1 MSFQAMAAAVDVDLP
16 GNKKCLLMMMAN
28 YADEHGFCYPS
39 VSTLAQDAGVS
50 ERSVQNYLAEFAE
63 KGIIEVHTRKTES
76 GSTTSN
82 LYRLMLHKAPQIV
95 RTRKARNNRGANAAP
110 YPANDDTAGCNGCG
124 EGVQPFP
131 DGGATVAP
139 KPITEPTKESITEP
153 VDDAGASSSTQ
164 SVDCVD
170 HEHTDATDTHVGTIP
185 ATEAEDPFLS
195 NLFSPEPSETLPAVS
210 APAQSCDKF
219 AMHFEWYP
227 SQDFQV
233 KHSRYGAIFGPD
245 GMQMVLE
252 EFQQYW
258 CKGKGKGTECDQG
271 DWETKFLR
279 QLQRAYKNMRPA
291 AGSSSG
297 LASTAQQKRAA
308 VSAATMNI
316 SDTDW

>member
-1 MSFQAMAAAVDVDLP
+1 MAAAVDVDLP

-28 YADEHGFCYPS
+28 YADENGFCYPS

-95 RTRKARNNRGANAAP
+95 RARKARNNRGANTAP
-110 YPANDDTAGCNGCG
+110 YPANDDKVGCNGCG

-139 KPITEPTKESITEP
+139 KPITEPITETVIEP

-164 SVDCVD
+164 AVDCAD
-170 HEHTDATDTHVGTIP
+170 HDHTDATDTHVGTIP
-185 ATEAEDPFLS
+185 ASEAEDPFLS

-210 APAQSCDKF
+210 APAQSRERF
-219 AMHFEWYP
+219 AMHFEWVP
-227 SQDFQV
+227 SEWFAERCRTSGV
-233 KHSRYGAIFGPD
+233 NLTR
-245 GMQMVLE
+245 LE
-252 EFQQYW
+252 PEQQESILGEFRSYW
-258 CKGKGKGTECDQG
+258 EARG
-271 DWETKFLR
+271 DTATQAQWEHKLLNQLR
-279 QLQRAYKNMRPA
+279 RVA
-291 AGSSSG
+291 AGG
-297 LASTAQQKRAA
+297 HATAATQQQKRAA
-308 VSAATMNI
+308 VSASIMNI
-316 SDTDW
+316 DDTDW